1 MFSKVE
7 VNGPGAAP
15 LYQFL
20 TSQETKPVGAGKIS
34 WNFEKFLI
42 GADGKLLQRFSP
54 RTSPDSEELVKA
66 IEAALPK
73 G

>member
-1 MFSKVE
+1 
-7 VNGPGAAP
+7 
-15 LYQFL
+15 
-20 TSQETKPVGAGKIS
+20 
-34 WNFEKFLI
+34 
-42 GADGKLLQRFSP
+42 LLQRFSP